1 MFVSR
6 HLVLPV
12 SLLVLGAVAIGCTG
26 SEPYVPPTATGSGGT
41 IAGTGGAMSGSGG
54 SGSGG
59 TVGGS
64 GGTVG
69 GSGGMVAGSG
79 GSMADAAPVD
89 RPRDTV
95 TMETA
100 MEAGG
105 MLTFAKDISPILT
118 RVCGGC
124 HGAGAAGGM
133 QVGMLSSVTGMVSTA
148 HAACS
153 KVDATSKKRIVPMM
167 PDKSY
172 LYAKITMTTAQ
183 LGAGCGNAMPAS
195 GMLTAAEK
203 AMIGNWITQGAM

>member
-6 HLVLPV
+6 QLALPV
-12 SLLVLGAVAIGCTG
+12 SLLMLGAIAIGCTG
-26 SEPYVPPTATGSGGT
+26 SEPYKPPTATGSGGAV
-41 IAGTGGAMSGSGG
+41 AGTGGAMSGSGG
-54 SGSGG
+54 SGSGD

-89 RPRDTV
+89 RPRDTA

-105 MLTFAKDISPILT
+105 TLTFAKDISPILT

-124 HGAGAAGGM
+124 HGAAGGM
-133 QVGMLSSVTGMVSTA
+133 MVSMLTSVTGTVSAAHTA
-148 HAACS
+148 CG
-153 KVDATSKKRIVPMM
+153 KVDATSKKRIVAGM
-167 PDKSY
+167 PAKSF

-195 GMLTAAEK
+195 GMLTAGEK
-203 AMIGNWITQGAM
+203 TMIGDWITQGAM

>member
-6 HLVLPV
+6 QLALAV
-12 SLLVLGAVAIGCTG
+12 SLLTLGAIAIGCTG

-41 IAGTGGAMSGSGG
+41 VAGTGGAMSGSGG
-54 SGSGG
+54 

-64 GGTVG
+64 GGMVGGSGGMIG

-79 GSMADAAPVD
+79 GSMADASVD
-89 RPRDTV
+89 RPRDAAA
-95 TMETA
+95 META

-118 RVCGGC
+118 RVFGGC
-124 HGAGAAGGM
+124 HGAAGGM
-133 QVGMLSSVTGMVSTA
+133 MVSMLSSVTGTVSAA
-148 HAACS
+148 HTACS

-167 PDKSY
+167 PDKSF

-203 AMIGNWITQGAM
+203 TMIGNWITQGAM

>member
-6 HLVLPV
+6 QLALAV
-12 SLLVLGAVAIGCTG
+12 SLLTLGAIAIGCTG
-26 SEPYVPPTATGSGGT
+26 SEPYSPPTATGSGGT
-41 IAGTGGAMSGSGG
+41 VVAGTGGAMSGSGG

-79 GSMADAAPVD
+79 GSTADAPVD
-89 RPRDTV
+89 RPRDTA

-124 HGAGAAGGM
+124 HGAAGGM
-133 QVGMLSSVTGMVSTA
+133 MVSMLSSVTGTVSAAHTA
-148 HAACS
+148 CA

-167 PDKSY
+167 PDKSF

-183 LGAGCGNAMPAS
+183 LGAGCGNAMPAA
-195 GMLTAAEK
+195 GMLTANEK
-203 AMIGNWITQGAM
+203 TMIGNWITQGAM